1 MPNILRKLNSF
12 TAMRVKYGSYAVIAS
27 TRTYTMSATVV
38 AGGGGGGFEKGGGG
52 AGGLL
57 EVTNYPVIANQNYT
71 VVVGAGGVVSTTG
84 VDSSF
89 ATTEIAKGGAGSVT
103 GGVNGGSGS
112 GGWGV
117 IGTVTGGSSIQTS
130 TVYGV
135 GYGNSGGSGR
145 QDNGDPPSGGGGGAG
160 AVGNNG
166 NAPTA
171 TGTGGDGGA
180 GRASAID
187 GLYYA
192 GGGGGGGGA
201 SSGAGGSGGNG
212 GGAAGS
218 ARNASTVAAVANKG
232 GGGGGTCGLGLL
244 NNSGTRGYAGS
255 GIVILKIPLAQYS
268 GVTTGTPAVDLITA
282 VGFVILT
289 YTGSGSYTA

>member
-1 MPNILRKLNSF
+1 MPFYYLQKFRAG
-12 TAMRVKYGSYAVIAS
+12 TRRVPSIAAESYEYKVD
-27 TRTYTMSATVV
+27 ATVV

-57 EVTNYPVIANQNYT
+57 EVTNLPIFTNITYDI
-71 VVVGAGGVVSTTG
+71 VVGAGGVVGTTG

-89 ATTEIAKGGAGSVT
+89 ATTEIAKGGGGSVA

-117 IGTVTGGSSIQTS
+117 IGSVVGGSSNQTS
-130 TVYGV
+130 TVYGI
-135 GYGNSGGSGR
+135 GYGNTGGSGR

-171 TGTGGDGGA
+171 TGTGGAGGA

-201 SSGAGGSGGNG
+201 QSGAGGSGGNG
-212 GGAAGS
+212 GGADGAAKSFG
-218 ARNASTVAAVANKG
+218 TVAAVANKG
-232 GGGGGTCGLGLL
+232 GGGGGTSGGGLY

-255 GIVILKIPLAQYS
+255 GIVILKIPSSQYS
-268 GVTTGTPAVDLITA
+268 GVTTGAPAVDLVTA
-282 VGFVILT
+282 AGFVILT
-289 YTGSGSYTA
+289 YTGNGSYTA